1 MAFQIVNYPGF
12 SLENPASYSGRAVLE
27 SHHSSLFRSRK
38 MFPPATAR
46 VIETIADP
54 NNKSTIQIRLEIIL
68 TNHQSR

>member
-27 SHHSSLFRSRK
+27 SHQSSLFRSRE

-46 VIETIADP
+46 VKETIAEP
-54 NNKSTIQIRLEIIL
+54 NHKSTIPIRLEIFL
-68 TNHQSR
+68 KNHKSR